1 MIYSATTYTW
11 NPQPVVTDD
20 LTLAIYAQLLEL
32 YLWDVEVELMAEK
45 LKNSQLPAPISP
57 FQWPRPNDPYW
68 PQINPI
74 WYGPPYIVTC

>member
-20 LTLAIYAQLLEL
+20 LVMAIYAQLLEL
-32 YLWDVEVELMAEK
+32 YTFDLEVELLAEK
-45 LKNSQLPAPISP
+45 LLNTRLPQPIVAP
-57 FQWPRPNDPYW
+57 QWPRPNDPYW

-74 WYGPPYIVTC
+74 WYGPNTVS